1 MIIMIIF
8 LVLSVVFVIGTAIYL
23 NTKKNQNNTKY
34 KEKNKDTKEKT
45 SKKKTKKQL
54 ADILQLKIKDNIICL
69 GNRYSSIIRL
79 GSIDYNMLSTSEQDS
94 IENILIQTALS
105 IDYPIQFFTTTEFID
120 TSNVIKLIKQNKPK
134 NVYIEN
140 YQNYLTNYLENLME
154 NKTVSVVK
162 NYAIISYDG
171 IYENA
176 IDELN
181 RNTLSFKSSLLR
193 AKISCE
199 ILNEN
204 ELYNLIYRE
213 LNKNSHL
220 KIDTL
225 MEGGKN
231 LYVGKKQKNKKA
243 RN

>member
-23 NTKKNQNNTKY
+23 NTKKNKNNTKY
-34 KEKNKDTKEKT
+34 KEKNKDIKDKT

-54 ADILQLKIKDNIICL
+54 ADILQLKIKNNIICL

-134 NVYIEN
+134 NTYIEN
-140 YQNYLTNYLENLME
+140 YQNYLINYLENLME
-154 NKTVSVVK
+154 NKTVSVIK